1 MSPKSSTTTDGPDQP
16 TLNRFTAII
25 EDIGPVD
32 MTPGTD
38 PAPWAE
44 PDGTPALDFAS
55 AVMPE
60 SPTQPGSGQ

>member
-1 MSPKSSTTTDGPDQP
+1 MNPKRSTSTDGPDDR
-16 TLNRFTAII
+16 TVARFNGVV

-60 SPTQPGSGQ
+60 SPSQSESGQ